1 MSMQRTARKPAKL
14 IETWESMDQ
23 KTYELA
29 DLIAKRCEQDDL
41 SFDYMVVIPKGGY
54 HLGSLLP
61 EMLGFRNNQLLHTSV
76 QTYIEGTQRRSGEY
90 ELGQMPSRKEL
101 AEKDLLVVDDV
112 WDSGKTLDFVKKYL
126 LSHGAKSAKIAVV
139 YYKPKKSLVAGEPDF
154 YVAETDKWVAH
165 PWETTRDNGPK
176 HNVARK

>member
-1 MSMQRTARKPAKL
+1 MSDSQDKL
-14 IETWESMDQ
+14 VETWESMDA
-23 KTYELA
+23 KTYQLA
-29 DLIAKRCEQDDL
+29 DLIAGRCKKDGL
-41 SFDYMVVIPKGGY
+41 CFDNMVIIPKGGY

-76 QTYIEGTQRRSGEY
+76 QTYIEGTHRRSGEY
-90 ELGQMPSRKEL
+90 ELGQMPAEAEL
-101 AEKDLLVVDDV
+101 LGKDLLVVDDV
-112 WDSGKTLDFVKKYL
+112 WDSGKTLSFVKKYL
-126 LSHGAKSAKIAVV
+126 LDHGAKSVKIAVV

-176 HNVARK
+176 HNVVRK